1 MQRGVVLAIRSLLAF
16 LWFVAEEKSRSYI
29 SWTLPLLHTLHI
41 YFFISLSSQ
50 SASSRSGQKPTTH
63 FTRQLLTDK
72 SSWRVVRSMHECV
85 IPTLG
90 NGLISPFWLLAFG
103 VHARHVHVNQI
114 QARNEVSGW
123 EQWLRTQYESHQVDD
138 VSWHTYE

>member
-1 MQRGVVLAIRSLLAF
+1 MSQESVVIMPAFGVQL
-16 LWFVAEEKSRSYI
+16 E
-29 SWTLPLLHTLHI
+29 
-41 YFFISLSSQ
+41 
-50 SASSRSGQKPTTH
+50 TH
-63 FTRQLLTDK
+63 Y
-72 SSWRVVRSMHECV
+72 WR
-85 IPTLG
+85 
-90 NGLISPFWLLAFG
+90 LISPFWLLAFG